1 MTFLSLPCQ
10 QWLDP
15 ADTCIQQYAAQ
26 INTILQ
32 IALPKMAQGFSH
44 QSGAMFSFGP
54 KAYEPCE
61 TLALTGHF

>member
-1 MTFLSLPCQ
+1 MTFL
-10 QWLDP
+10 
-15 ADTCIQQYAAQ
+15 
-26 INTILQ
+26 
-32 IALPKMAQGFSH
+32 SH